1 MTKDR
6 GKGLFVLKGEIKT
19 PPMSKEARGETGWLL
34 RRLQEGETLG
44 MPHSRPMPDVGQNC
58 HELRVN
64 DKNVTWRVIYYVTL
78 EAVAD
83 LDVFR
88 KKTPRTPQHV
98 IDDCAR
104 RLRDFQKRLKG
115 R

>member
-19 PPMSKEARGETGWLL
+19 APMSKEARGETGWLL

-78 EAVAD
+78 EAVAV

-104 RLRDFQKRLKG
+104 CLRDFQKRLKG